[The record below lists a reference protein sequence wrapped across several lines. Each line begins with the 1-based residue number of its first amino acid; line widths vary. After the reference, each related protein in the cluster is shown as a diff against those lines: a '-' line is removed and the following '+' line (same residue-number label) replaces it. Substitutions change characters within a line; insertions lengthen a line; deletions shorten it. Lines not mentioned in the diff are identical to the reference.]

1 MNKPTLGLYVHIP
14 FCKQKCVY
22 CDFYSLSGSES
33 RMEDYT
39 AALCGHIAALAPK
52 AAEHTVDT
60 VYFGGGTPSYLGADR
75 LCRIL
80 NTILNHYSV
89 AETAEITFEANPDSA
104 RDVAALKQ
112 LRSAGFNRI
121 SLGMQSADDAEL
133 KAIGRIHTHA
143 EAREAVAAAREA
155 GFDNLSLDLIYGL
168 PHQTMERWQANLAAA
183 VALEPEHLS
192 CYGLKV
198 EPGTPLFARRDTA
211 CLPDDDAQADFYLYT
226 VDYLAQQG
234 YQQYEVSNFA
244 RPGRESR
251 HNLKYWVLGEYLG
264 FGPGAHSDFG
274 GERFAWSRDLTAYI
288 RGVQGGEPPLSER
301 ESITPRQRESEWLM
315 LNLRTAGGIAPADYE
330 GRFDHSFAPYE
341 GFLGQCRRADYVAF
355 ENGRWHLTAQG
366 YLVSNQIIGE
376 LLDILADET

>member
-60 VYFGGGTPSYLGADR
+60 VYFGGGTPSYLGAER
-75 LCRIL
+75 LCHIL
-80 NTILNHYSV
+80 NTILDHYTV
-89 AETAEITFEANPDSA
+89 DEAAEITFEANPDSA
-104 RDVAALKQ
+104 RDAAALKQ

-168 PHQTMERWQANLAAA
+168 PHQTMERWRDNLSAA

-198 EPGTPLFARRDTA
+198 EPGTPLCPAGRRLSA
-211 CLPDDDAQADFYLYT
+211 
-226 VDYLAQQG
+226 
-234 YQQYEVSNFA
+234 
-244 RPGRESR
+244 GRR
-251 HNLKYWVLGEYLG
+251 H
-264 FGPGAHSDFG
+264 A
-274 GERFAWSRDLTAYI
+274 
-288 RGVQGGEPPLSER
+288 
-301 ESITPRQRESEWLM
+301 
-315 LNLRTAGGIAPADYE
+315 
-330 GRFDHSFAPYE
+330 GRFLSLHCGLSGPT
-341 GFLGQCRRADYVAF
+341 G
-355 ENGRWHLTAQG
+355 
-366 YLVSNQIIGE
+366 VS
-376 LLDILADET
+376 AV